1 MRVTSSPVSMIMLAL
16 VGGLTV
22 AFGMGHFSARADQA
36 RTTLSALADETH
48 FHGIAVDQRDPS
60 GIFLATHHG
69 LYTVSLDG
77 TATLVSETRD
87 DFMGFRPH
95 PTDLGT
101 LYASGHPARGGNLG
115 FLTSRDGGKSWIKLS
130 DGHGGPV
137 DFHQMDFSK
146 RDPRVVYGVYRVLQ
160 RSQDGGQTWQA
171 VGPPP
176 HGLIDLAAS
185 SLDTNTL
192 YAATQRGLLQSRDAG
207 KNWQLIHAESPATM
221 VTVTP
226 AGELYAFVAGVG
238 LIRAPEASLQW
249 SVLHPGFGSQGYMT
263 HFTVQRDDARRF
275 YAVLLNP
282 DAKRQTVVMSRDGG
296 ASWAP
301 LGR

>member
-1 MRVTSSPVSMIMLAL
+1 MKLAL
-16 VGGLTV
+16 VGGLAV
-22 AFGMGHFSARADQA
+22 ALGIWHGPARADQA

-48 FHGIAVDQRDPS
+48 FHGIAVDQCDPS
-60 GIFLATHHG
+60 RIFLATHHG
-69 LYTVSLDG
+69 LYAVSLDG

-115 FLTSRDGGKSWIKLS
+115 FLTSRDGGRSWIKLS

-160 RSQDGGQTWQA
+160 RSEDGGRTWQA

-176 HGLIDLAAS
+176 YGLIDLAAS
-185 SLDTNTL
+185 SLDTNAL

-207 KNWQLIHAESPATM
+207 KTWQPIHENPATM

-226 AGELYAFVAGVG
+226 AGDLYAFVADVG
-238 LIRAPEASLQW
+238 LIHAPETSLRW
-249 SVLHPGFGSQGYMT
+249 SVLHPGFGSQGYLT

-282 DAKRQTVVMSRDGG
+282 ESKRQSVVMSRDGG

>member
-1 MRVTSSPVSMIMLAL
+1 MRVTSSPVSVTTLAL
-16 VGGLTV
+16 VGGLTL
-22 AFGMGHFSARADQA
+22 ALGGWHGPARADQA
-36 RTTLSALADETH
+36 GTTISALTAETH

-60 GIFLATHHG
+60 RIFLATHHG
-69 LYTVSLDG
+69 LYVVRLDG
-77 TATLVSETRD
+77 AATLISETRD

-95 PTDLGT
+95 PTAFGT

-160 RSQDGGQTWQA
+160 RSDDGGQTWQA
-171 VGPPP
+171 IGPPP
-176 HGLIDLAAS
+176 PGLIDLAAS
-185 SLDTNTL
+185 SVDKDSL
-192 YAATQRGLLQSRDAG
+192 YAATQRGLLKSTDSG
-207 KNWQLIHAESPATM
+207 KRWQPIHAETPATM

-226 AGELYAFVAGVG
+226 AGDLYAFVAGTG
-238 LIRAPEASLQW
+238 LIRAPEQSLQW
-249 SVLHPGFGSQGYMT
+249 SVLHPGFGSQGYIT

-275 YAVLLNP
+275 YAVLLDP
-282 DAKRQTVVMSRDGG
+282 DAKKQSVVMSRDGG